1 VNAFPA
7 RTIAVMIVLGYLPLL
22 HAGSV
27 VALCALPLLGKAPLW
42 VLALAPLVLY
52 LLPPLAVRLTLLIH
66 PLPNGRCE
74 LGSAAFLVWWLTAQW
89 QILFTRLPALEE
101 LLRLVPGLYSLWMRL
116 WGARI
121 GKLVYWSPGAQ
132 VFDRPL
138 VEIGDRVILGAGL
151 RIVPHFIGPDEEG
164 RRCLIAAPVRIGSD
178 AIVGGHAVI
187 SPGVEIAPG
196 AVTVATRS
204 IRPFASLPNK
214 SGEIG
219 VSSR

>member
-1 VNAFPA
+1 VTQPPGRAFPA

-22 HAGSV
+22 HAASV
-27 VALCALPLLGKAPLW
+27 AVLCVLPLIGKTPLW
-42 VLALAPLVLY
+42 TLALAPGVLY
-52 LLPPLAVRLTLLIH
+52 LVPPLAVRLAVLVH

-74 LGSAAFLVWWLTAQW
+74 IGSADFLVWWLTAQW

-101 LLRLVPGLYSLWMRL
+101 LLRLVPGLYSLWLRL

-121 GKLVYWSPGAQ
+121 GKLVYWSPG
-132 VFDRPL
+132 VLLFDRPL
-138 VEIGDRVILGAGL
+138 VHIGDRVLLGSCL

-164 RRCLIAAPVRIGSD
+164 KRSLVIAPVRIGSD

-196 AVTVATRS
+196 AVTIATRS
-204 IRPFASLPNK
+204 VRPFAVIKGP
-214 SGEIG
+214 ETA
-219 VSSR
+219 